1 MWLARQGTP
10 STVAM
15 KQIISFYIPD
25 PHDFLGYMLH
35 FYGFSSFELLVMFI
49 TTFFYLYKNTGG
61 EPPNLISSRL
71 QTPPSPTIVLAITV
85 VHLIQRVV

>member
-1 MWLARQGTP
+1 MERGYQHPGLKRHTNRSRPPVWLARQGTP

-49 TTFFYLYKNTGG
+49 ITFFYLYKNTGG
-61 EPPNLISSRL
+61 EPPESDFL
-71 QTPPSPTIVLAITV
+71 
-85 VHLIQRVV
+85 